1 MTIEITLDT
10 ALQSFSNFRGYVGDR
25 PTNEAEYNAL
35 IADSERALLEETSVF
50 EGTAPTWAEVQTKLV
65 ELQTAEDDKL
75 TDAANGN
82 QKLLDLGLTQAEAT
96 ALTGYK
102 PTE

>member
-10 ALQSFSNFRGYVGDR
+10 ALQSFSNFKGYIGDR

-50 EGTAPTWAEVQTKLV
+50 DGTAPTWAEVQTKLS
-65 ELQTAEDDKL
+65 ELQSADVSSS
-75 TDAANGN
+75 GN